1 MLRQFNSPPHEMRWR
16 DSYRNHHH
24 TAIGLFIV
32 RAGGG
37 LSS

>member
-1 MLRQFNSPPHEMRWR
+1 MLRQFNSPPHEMRRR
-16 DSYRNHHH
+16 DSYRYHHH

-32 RAGGG
+32 RADGG